1 MGVNTTMIR
10 EIISYISVFT
20 LLVSLLNL
28 VLSLIV
34 YYGLYDYISEF
45 KRVRWYISF
54 VIILILVVRKNIIIN

>member
-1 MGVNTTMIR
+1 MIR

-34 YYGLYDYISEF
+34 YYGLHDYINEF

-54 VIILILVVRKNIIIN
+54 IIILILVVRKNIVIN

>member
-1 MGVNTTMIR
+1 MIR

>member
-1 MGVNTTMIR
+1 MIR

-34 YYGLYDYISEF
+34 YYGLYDYINEF